1 MADITQWEYKAVDST
16 DAEELNKL
24 GEKGWEAVA
33 PVATSTGKSTQFMMK
48 RPKQQQRSS
57 DDGYGY
63 GR

>member
-1 MADITQWEYKAVDST
+1 MADITQWEYKSIDRDT
-16 DAEELNKL
+16 NDEELNNL
-24 GEKGWEAVA
+24 GNQGWELA
-33 PVATSTGKSTQFMMK
+33 ATKESTGTTYKMIMK